1 MILIDWITSASCKIK
16 VVSRG
21 GEHLWH
27 KHFKRFEF
35 GFSFECGFGRQLF
48 NTHMGI
54 YECLVSAQLESA
66 RHLAKKRVEPKRA
79 TPKNRHR
86 NMAGSSSSAALEN
99 LATVWRLLNGAGRS
113 SNSLDA
119 PPAVPATPPPF
130 LAPSNNPFN
139 SRCPD
144 SCFKC
149 FVSGSL
155 VFLAY
160 EKCRLGDVFMVN
172 DLCLAA
178 RSVKVIEWEMLSAA
192 RAGAGRGKGNSNV
205 VPWTVC
211 SSSRETCLADP
222 AMLLAASKTTTCGK
236 CN

>member
-16 VVSRG
+16 VVRG
-21 GEHLWH
+21 GKHLWH
-27 KHFKRFEF
+27 KHFKRF
-35 GFSFECGFGRQLF
+35 GFGRQLF

-86 NMAGSSSSAALEN
+86 NMAGSSSTSSSAALEN

-119 PPAVPATPPPF
+119 PPAVPAPSS
-130 LAPSNNPFN
+130 LAPSIISFN

-160 EKCRLGDVFMVN
+160 EKEKCRLGDVFMLN

-192 RAGAGRGKGNSNV
+192 GAGAGRGKGA
-205 VPWTVC
+205 TK
-211 SSSRETCLADP
+211 CLGQC
-222 AMLLAASKTTTCGK
+222 AAAAGRHVSQIQPC
-236 CN
+236 C